1 MLWEPRRAVGSVAPA
16 QPCQFLCGFND
27 VNWGPAGALL
37 VGAVGG
43 VVGLV
48 IGANIPDWEPAPG
61 WHAAP
66 RLTFDRG
73 RPGIGLSIAF

>member
-1 MLWEPRRAVGSVAPA
+1 
-16 QPCQFLCGFND
+16 
-27 VNWGPAGALL
+27 LL